1 MKQLLAEAAPLMDQA
16 VERWRRASLL
26 GKLGQGVILLALS
39 VLLFVVLYRIKCA
52 LGIDVFADG
61 GVHDVIRAIKAQAK
75 LLLPS

>member
-16 VERWRRASLL
+16 VDRWRKASLL
-26 GKLGQGVILLALS
+26 GKLGQGVILLVLS
-39 VLLFVVLYRIKCA
+39 VLLFVALYRIKCA

-61 GVHDVIRAIKAQAK
+61 GVHDVIRAIKGQAK